1 MRSPRD
7 SLFKK
12 KNSGDS
18 DYEGNGA
25 DNDISPITDHM
36 QNQEGKIGGEDELD
50 EATGEERQ
58 EQEIHLTHGMTNG
71 IDNSPLLNDSD
82 FRKRVH

>member
-36 QNQEGKIGGEDELD
+36 
-50 EATGEERQ
+50 
-58 EQEIHLTHGMTNG
+58 
-71 IDNSPLLNDSD
+71 
-82 FRKRVH
+82 